1 MKLNPNFLKPRGK
14 YSMQPKCKITVPI
27 TRNGSN
33 LLAQK
38 QYERLAE
45 GINLDIPF
53 ELVWLSPKET
63 IVRFI

>member
-1 MKLNPNFLKPRGK
+1 MT
-14 YSMQPKCKITVPI
+14 PKCRIVVPI
-27 TRNGSN
+27 TRNGKN
-33 LLAQK
+33 LLAQR
-38 QYERLAE
+38 QCERLAE